1 MPVMDGMDFLFR
13 LRQNQ
18 QFDRVPVIFQTAR
31 TSPEHIA
38 TGLAAGVFY
47 YLQKPY
53 ASRILQALVEAALR
67 DAAQWQA
74 LQSHCA
80 TLSKKSHDLCRA
92 LIRMRNSEFG
102 FRTPAQARRVAS
114 LLASCFPDPS
124 QVVIGILELMMN
136 AVEHGN
142 LGFSFSEKR
151 KLLEQREWERAVQHR
166 LCQEEYM
173 EKEASVYVTKQG
185 RNIELVI
192 EDQGGGFDWKPFLSL
207 NVERADAPNGRGIV
221 LAKQDFD
228 VIEFQKNGSRVVCR
242 KTI

>member
-1 MPVMDGMDFLFR
+1 MPIHKPLVLAIDDDPTCLEIIEQSLHKNFEVITAQNGKDALIQLWHHPEVQVIILDWMMPVMDGMDFLFR

-53 ASRILQALVEAALR
+53 SSSILHALVEAALR

-92 LIRMRNSEFG
+92 VIRMRNSEFG

-151 KLLEQREWERAVQHR
+151 
-166 LCQEEYM
+166 
-173 EKEASVYVTKQG
+173 
-185 RNIELVI
+185 
-192 EDQGGGFDWKPFLSL
+192 
-207 NVERADAPNGRGIV
+207 
-221 LAKQDFD
+221 
-228 VIEFQKNGSRVVCR
+228 
-242 KTI
+242 